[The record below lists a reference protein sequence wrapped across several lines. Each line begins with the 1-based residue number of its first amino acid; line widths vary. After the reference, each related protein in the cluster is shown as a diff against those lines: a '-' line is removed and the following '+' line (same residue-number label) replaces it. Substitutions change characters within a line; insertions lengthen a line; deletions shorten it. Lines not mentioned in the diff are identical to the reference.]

1 MKNKKEKIEFV
12 KEQLAKKEHWSHD
25 LLRLDGFSAFSA
37 NWEKGDLSKDF
48 ELTIGGQ
55 KVIRTEDINGR
66 SRSTVEPMS
75 LTINK
80 ENAENL
86 ICILEAFLEA
96 QS

>member
-1 MKNKKEKIEFV
+1 MKNKKEKIEIV
-12 KEQLAKKEHWSHD
+12 KEQLAKKEHWSYD

>member
-1 MKNKKEKIEFV
+1 MIEDKTKKIKYV
-12 KEQLAKKEHWSHD
+12 KEQLAKKENWSHD

-37 NWEKGDLSKDF
+37 KWEQGDLSKDF
-48 ELTIGGQ
+48 ALTIGGQ
-55 KVIRTEDINGR
+55 KVIRTEDIKGR

-86 ICILEAFLEA
+86 ICILKAFLEVA
-96 QS
+96 

>member
-1 MKNKKEKIEFV
+1 MKNKKEKIELV
-12 KEQLAKKEHWSHD
+12 KEQLAKKENWSHD

-37 NWEKGDLSKDF
+37 KWEQGDLSKDF
-48 ELTIGGQ
+48 ALTIGGQ
-55 KVIRTEDINGR
+55 KVITNKDINGR

-86 ICILEAFLEA
+86 ICILEAFLEG